1 MQTALDANL
10 DRQRGRIRGTLR
22 GQSAR
27 DRGAAG
33 GLRWPGLRARGPASR
48 FGVAHTGNPMFRT
61 PGTGRKKRIALALA
75 MWLAWL
81 FLTMLAHPGEGLA
94 RPDASDS
101 GSASSLHTKYEALRG
116 ELDHSSFRMPLVLT
130 SEQTD
135 GQLEGDLYGVVAYA
149 FPTVRAALKGPR
161 HWCEVLMLHLNV
173 KNCRSSERSAANL
186 LTVYVGTKHS
196 QPPETAFR
204 LQYSYSVVSEAAD
217 YLQIALA
224 ADTGPLG
231 TKDYRIRF
239 EAVPVADQQ
248 TFIRLTY
255 AYAYGTIARL
265 AMQTYLATVGRSK
278 VGFTV
283 VGRQPNGEAAYVTG
297 VRGAMERNAMR
308 YYLAIVAYLDALPAP
323 SEEQLERRLR
333 EWFALTEQH
342 ARQLHEITQSE
353 YLDMKRR
360 EYGRQ

>member
-1 MQTALDANL
+1 
-10 DRQRGRIRGTLR
+10 
-22 GQSAR
+22 
-27 DRGAAG
+27 
-33 GLRWPGLRARGPASR
+33 
-48 FGVAHTGNPMFRT
+48 MFRM